1 MPEVSKNIVESINKE
16 ILSLEIA
23 LSLTKMSKKVAL
35 NASRIAAL
43 CTDPIELRY
52 LGVAPAKAISSPIA
66 SWNPLFAPSLKN

>member
-1 MPEVSKNIVESINKE
+1 MAQILQIAFLVNVSNLLEVSKNIVESINKE

-43 CTDPIELRY
+43 CTDPIL
-52 LGVAPAKAISSPIA
+52 S
-66 SWNPLFAPSLKN
+66 N